1 RPLVNSTM
9 STAAAGRW
17 MLLGAPTA
25 TTEVAAAAV
34 ATTQIRTVAAI
45 VHRDNRAERIRG
57 PRVGTSYATGSVITA
72 RRRPGA
78 SSSWV
83 SAGATELG
91 SFALGSFALAWPGLA
106 SSAMLSRRRRPG
118 RPDRTGPLDRRGPP
132 RALID
137 PSGGLP
143 GTGCGAGPPAD
154 LRLRASPL
162 RSRVRCRLRSK
173 PFR

>member
-1 RPLVNSTM
+1 MR
-9 STAAAGRW
+9 
-17 MLLGAPTA
+17 LGAPTA

-34 ATTQIRTVAAI
+34 AITQIRTVAAI

-83 SAGATELG
+83 SVGATELG
-91 SFALGSFALAWPGLA
+91 SFALAW
-106 SSAMLSRRRRPG
+106 PG
-118 RPDRTGPLDRRGPP
+118 RPDRTCPLDRRGPP

-173 PFR
+173 PFRRR